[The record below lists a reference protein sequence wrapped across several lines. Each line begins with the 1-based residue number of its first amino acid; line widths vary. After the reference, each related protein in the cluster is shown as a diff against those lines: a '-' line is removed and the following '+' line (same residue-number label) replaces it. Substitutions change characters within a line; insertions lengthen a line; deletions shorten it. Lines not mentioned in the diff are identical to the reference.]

1 MKIKG
6 GKHVAFE
13 IMKEILQAE
22 QRAEDILKQ
31 ASVEKETMKAEAIEK
46 SKNIIADAQKMA
58 KQASEQKI
66 AKAIAESQPKKDK
79 ILAEAT
85 KCCEEIKETATTRLE
100 QAADAVIRKV
110 VG

>member
-1 MKIKG
+1 M
-6 GKHVAFE
+6 AFE
-13 IMKEILQAE
+13 VMKEILEAE
-22 QRAEDILKQ
+22 KRAEEILKQ
-31 ASVEKETMKAEAIEK
+31 ASAEKDTMKAETINKSNNMIE
-46 SKNIIADAQKMA
+46 DAKKLA

-66 AKAIAESQPKKDK
+66 AKAIAESQPKKDE

-85 KCCEEIKETATTRLE
+85 KRCEEIKETAQTRLE